1 MERYHLAPVAEAWI
15 SKSEGREGGGG
26 GSADAPDHPRL
37 QNWMKSTCL
46 LPVINHGFKIH

>member
-26 GSADAPDHPRL
+26 VAQLMPQTTPGYR
-37 QNWMKSTCL
+37 T
-46 LPVINHGFKIH
+46 G